1 MLMETLVNGL
11 ERGAGDM
18 NTGFRSQCVPDYRLL
33 TKDQIEHIHRSTLEV
48 LETVGVRILHDE
60 GVELLK
66 DAGCQVKNDNLVHI
80 PNWLVEEC
88 IRSAPSRITVYNRRG
103 EEAMNLEGRKVYFGL
118 GTDLINT
125 YDLKTGELRPSCLQD
140 VVNATKT
147 ADYLDEIDFIA
158 SFALP
163 KDVPTNLMYIESFRA
178 QVKNSIKPI
187 FFTAAGQED
196 LSVIIEMAAAVVGG
210 EDRLRERPFLIQ
222 YSEPTSPLTH
232 SRGAVRKL
240 FLCADKGIPINYTP
254 ALLSGA
260 SGPVTLAGAITV
272 ANAEALSGIVLHQL
286 RAKGAPIIS
295 GFGTP
300 PMDMITSTVVYGAPE
315 LRLTH
320 SAYADLYH
328 YYAIPMWGTAGCSDA
343 HGLDQQA
350 AMEEAISILMAALD
364 GTNLV
369 HDIGYL
375 GQGLIGSP
383 AAIVMCSEIIS
394 YVKRIIRGFAISRDR
409 IGMDV
414 IRQVGPGGNFLAEEQ
429 TLRLHR
435 KEHWRPK
442 FLNRDDPE
450 TWMKKGSRSYAEIV
464 TQKAIDILETH
475 TPEPLPKDLC
485 RALDEITES
494 AKKLLVDIH
503 LGA

>member
-1 MLMETLVNGL
+1 METLVNAQ

-60 GVELLK
+60 GVELLR

-80 PNWLVEEC
+80 PNWLVEDS
-88 IRSAPSRITVYNRRG
+88 IHGAPSRITVYNRKG
-103 EEAMNLEGRKVYFGL
+103 EDTMHLEGRKVYFGL

-147 ADYLDEIDFIA
+147 ADYLNDIDFIA

-210 EDRLRERPFLIQ
+210 EDRLRERPFLIH

-260 SGPVTLAGAITV
+260 SGPVTLVGAMVV

-300 PMDMITSTVVYGAPE
+300 PMDMMTSTVVYGAPE

-328 YYAIPMWGTAGCSDA
+328 YYGIPMWGTAGCSDA

-350 AMEEAISILMAALD
+350 GVEWAISILMAALD

-394 YVKRIIRGFAISRDR
+394 YVKRIIQGFEISRDR

-414 IRQVGPGGNFLAEEQ
+414 IRQVGPGGNFLSEEQ

-435 KEHWRPK
+435 EEHWRPK

-450 TWMKKGSRSYAEIV
+450 TWMTKGRKSYQETV
-464 TQKAIDILETH
+464 TQKAIEILERH
-475 TPEPLPKDLC
+475 RPQSLSEDVC
-485 RALDEITES
+485 RALDEITEN
-494 AKKLLVDIH
+494 AKKALESLH